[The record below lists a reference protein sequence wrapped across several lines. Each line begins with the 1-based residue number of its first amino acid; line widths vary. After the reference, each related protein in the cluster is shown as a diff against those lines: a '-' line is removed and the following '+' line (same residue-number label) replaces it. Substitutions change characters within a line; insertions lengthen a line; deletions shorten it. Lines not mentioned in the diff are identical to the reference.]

1 MAYAG
6 PRAGA
11 VPERAPAPHGGEPR
25 LNAGIRPCRVYIVS
39 DVRLYREGLSSS
51 LAAHRDLDMA
61 GNGPVADALHRV
73 AQLAPDVLLL
83 DVAAPRALQLTR
95 PAVAVAPGL
104 RVVAFAVAEIAADV
118 LACAEAGIC
127 GYVAKDGSVE
137 DVVAAVLR
145 ARSGEL
151 VCSPRIAASL
161 FERVGAL
168 STRTRPQPALDGL
181 TCREIEIAR
190 LVARGLSNKAIAR
203 DLRLSVATIKNHVH
217 NVLQKL
223 QLERR
228 GDILGRGPD
237 TRTDGLGM

>member
-1 MAYAG
+1 
-6 PRAGA
+6 
-11 VPERAPAPHGGEPR
+11 
-25 LNAGIRPCRVYIVS
+25 
-39 DVRLYREGLSSS
+39 
-51 LAAHRDLDMA
+51 MA
-61 GNGPVADALHRV
+61 GSGPVADALELV
-73 AQLAPDVLLL
+73 AQVAPDVLLL
-83 DVAAPRALQLTR
+83 DVAAPHALQLTR
-95 PAVAVAPGL
+95 PAVAVLPGL

-168 STRTRPQPALDGL
+168 STRTKPQASLDGL

-228 GDILGRGPD
+228 GDIMGRGQDMRP
-237 TRTDGLGM
+237 DGLGM